1 MTTALLLR
9 AAREGARLP
18 QRALARRC
26 GIAQSSINV
35 IERGSHDTK
44 VGTLDRIAAG
54 FDAQVAILP
63 SRFLTAQIAASAVTQ
78 ALIEGDE
85 GSARSAIFQLADD
98 LAQARLHLRV
108 ALTVAPPQQTGDKRY
123 DAWIAGLVE
132 VRLGEVGVA
141 PPDWAGEVDRSFD
154 GEWLVSGIEP
164 LHASTR
170 DRTPE
175 PLLRRGVLIDSR
187 DLVSV

>member
-1 MTTALLLR
+1 MNTALLLR
-9 AAREGARLP
+9 AAREGARVP

-44 VGTLDRIAAG
+44 VSTLDRLVAG

-63 SRFLTAQIAASAVTQ
+63 SRLVTAQSAASAVAQ
-78 ALIEGDE
+78 ALVEGDE
-85 GSARSAIFQLADD
+85 GAARSATFQLADD
-98 LAQARLHLRV
+98 LAQADLHLRV
-108 ALTVAPPQQTGDKRY
+108 ALTVAPPQRTGERRY

-132 VRLGEVGVA
+132 IRLDEVGVP
-141 PPDWAGEVDRSFD
+141 PPDWATEVSRSLD

-164 LHASTR
+164 LRASTR
-170 DRTPE
+170 SQTPE